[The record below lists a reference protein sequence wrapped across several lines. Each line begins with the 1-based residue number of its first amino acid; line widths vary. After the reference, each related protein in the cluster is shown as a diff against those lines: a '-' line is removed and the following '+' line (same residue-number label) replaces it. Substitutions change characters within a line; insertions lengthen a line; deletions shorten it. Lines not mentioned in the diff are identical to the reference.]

1 MAQSSNAYE
10 GFFRKLNISY
20 VIAGEGALDLA
31 LAMAKPQ
38 EHFGTDEFV
47 SGGGGVSWLCMKAGL
62 ADELSTVLTP
72 VTDGPT
78 GTDPLEIKQREHTPL
93 DGGSL
98 CPGLL
103 RRGLN

>member
-38 EHFGTDEFV
+38 EHFGTDESSPV
-47 SGGGGVSWLCMKAGL
+47 AAGSVGY
-62 ADELSTVLTP
+62 A
-72 VTDGPT
+72 
-78 GTDPLEIKQREHTPL
+78 
-93 DGGSL
+93 
-98 CPGLL
+98 
-103 RRGLN
+103 

>member
-1 MAQSSNAYE
+1 
-10 GFFRKLNISY
+10 
-20 VIAGEGALDLA
+20 
-31 LAMAKPQ
+31 
-38 EHFGTDEFV
+38 
-47 SGGGGVSWLCMKAGL
+47 MKAGL